1 MDLTLEKC
9 RCLWRQHNTWVGVVL
24 SGALVAL
31 GYGFSLQLPFF
42 FDDLPI
48 MTWLRL
54 HNWVD
59 IWTHSSENAYYR
71 PLAFTVYKLG
81 LALPIGVRQPVL
93 RAVNLTVHWT
103 NAVLIMQLVKLC
115 GKNAKQAMLAAALF
129 TVFPFVYMA
138 VPWITALSHPL
149 VTMLT
154 LVAVYAALRA
164 EQANCSPSRSR
175 RTTVRR
181 AVGRNTWWGLSLLAT
196 TLAPFA
202 HESGPMCNVIVGGV
216 VLLQYG
222 LRSGHRRII
231 QMSAIRGIVLGGLL
245 NVGGMLVRSIVPGV
259 GEVQL
264 AGLSDWAQN
273 ALFFFHG
280 LLYPVGPAIGWLVNQ
295 HGAQDFTLVKV
306 AAACFGLLLVWLARR
321 TRDWRWIAC
330 QLWWW
335 ACGALPAA
343 ISFRFGDLYIA
354 PRLHALSSA
363 GVVMLWAYVIFELGK
378 TVRHAWGRRLVW
390 GLLAGAI
397 LIQNVAFLGRQQALF
412 MALDRVYEQVLEA
425 AEKKDNAPLGFV
437 NLPGSLAWPE
447 KTYALILE
455 NAMFIPWYSNVGQF
469 IEVNLG
475 WRASDTVVFSPVLRD
490 TELVFGS
497 QGPGLDWDQMR
508 QFAIDHRTIW
518 LTRYHQDLLPPLPF
532 RPNLPPPLPFR
543 QDILPPL
550 PFRRGG
556 LGGGTPFTLH
566 EVGAITAG
574 GSRLAAEPLAQF
586 SGHRHSDGAASEGG
600 PVIESAA
607 VQEVMDQNPEEDS
620 WAITLTWLAS
630 GPVDGEIFVH
640 VRDAGGNVVA
650 QADGPALG
658 GMVPIW
664 LWQPGDRIRDV
675 RHVTLSPD
683 AGPYTV
689 QVGLYNS
696 SGRFPAF
703 MNGARCPDDAVPV
716 ATIIP

>member
-1 MDLTLEKC
+1 MNLTLEKC
-9 RCLWRQHNTWVGVVL
+9 RRLWRQHNTWIGVVL

-54 HNWVD
+54 HNWID
-59 IWTHSSENAYYR
+59 IWAHSSENAYYR

-81 LALPIGVRQPVL
+81 LVLPMGVRQPVL
-93 RAVNLTVHWT
+93 RAVNLTVHWA

-115 GKNAKQAMLAAALF
+115 GKSAKQAVLAAALF
-129 TVFPFVYMA
+129 AVFPFVYLA

-164 EQANCSPSRSR
+164 ERADCSTGLFQSALPSRSR

-181 AVGRNTWWGLSLLAT
+181 VAGRSTWWGLSLLAT
-196 TLAPFA
+196 ALAPFA
-202 HESGPMCNVIVGGV
+202 HESGPMCSMIVGGV
-216 VLLQYG
+216 VLIQCG
-222 LRSGHRRII
+222 LRSGHQRII

-245 NVGGMLVRSIVPGV
+245 NVGGVLVRSIVPGV

-264 AGLSDWAQN
+264 AGLSDWVQN

-280 LLYPVGPAIGWLVNQ
+280 LLYPVAPAIGWLVNQ

-306 AAACFGLLLVWLARR
+306 ATACFGLLLVWLARR

-335 ACGALPAA
+335 VCGALPAA

-378 TVRHAWGRRLVW
+378 AVRHAWGRRLVW

-412 MALDRVYEQVLEA
+412 TMLDRVYDQVLEA
-425 AEKKDNAPLGFV
+425 AEEKDNAPLGFV
-437 NLPGSLAWPE
+437 NLPGSLAWPD

-508 QFAIDHRTIW
+508 QFAIDHRTVW
-518 LTRYHQDLLPPLPF
+518 LTRYHQDL
-532 RPNLPPPLPFR
+532 
-543 QDILPPL
+543 LPPL

-566 EVGAITAG
+566 EVGTITADDF
-574 GSRLAAEPLAQF
+574 RLAAEPLAHF
-586 SGHRHSDGAASEGG
+586 EGG
-600 PVIESAA
+600 PMIESAA
-607 VQEVMDQNPEEDS
+607 AQEVADQNPEENS

-640 VRDAGGNVVA
+640 VRDAAGNVVA

-664 LWQPGDRIRDV
+664 LWQPGDRIRDA
-675 RHVTLSPD
+675 RYVTLPPD

-696 SGRFPAF
+696 SGRFPAL
-703 MNGARCPDDAVPV
+703 MNGARCPDDAAPV